1 LSFEKNKLTAI
12 TGLEN
17 LIYLKKME
25 LGKNKISSIVGLGKK
40 LFIEGC

>member
-25 LGKNKISSIVGLGKK
+25 LGKNKIATISGLGKAS
-40 LFIEGC
+40 LLQTA